1 MQSIGSVSICGTLIF
16 WNENMEVAMRFI
28 RTPFKIPH
36 SSSYIAKTM
45 KNTVHFS
52 SLKDSWQS
60 FFGCKTSLAHHFR
73 LCLLW
78 LRRLYIIGD
87 ICQRCNSQEVLE
99 PGDEIAFWKG
109 HRAEERDLGFNG
121 EIKLFKPI
129 AGVQPAGIS
138 VGVQVGKILKY
149 FSTDG

>member
-28 RTPFKIPH
+28 RTPFKIPR
-36 SSSYIAKTM
+36 SSSYIAQWRIQYIFLPWKTLDS
-45 KNTVHFS
+45 HF
-52 SLKDSWQS
+52 LDAKPPLPI
-60 FFGCKTSLAHHFR
+60 TSD
-73 LCLLW
+73 CLLW

-99 PGDEIAFWKG
+99 TGDEIAFWKG

-138 VGVQVGKILKY
+138 MGVQVGKILKY